1 MEINIDLIQW
11 DMNSVNN
18 EMTNEVTIPYHDMKN
33 FYIGLGLAISSSG
46 FIG

>member
-1 MEINIDLIQW
+1 MASTTEIA
-11 DMNSVNN
+11 NN
-18 EMTNEVTIPYHDMKN
+18 DIFYNTRN

>member
-1 MEINIDLIQW
+1 M
-11 DMNSVNN
+11 SVTT
-18 EMTNEVTIPYHDMKN
+18 EMSNDDTYYDTMS

>member
-1 MEINIDLIQW
+1 MG
-11 DMNSVNN
+11 SVT
-18 EMTNEVTIPYHDMKN
+18 EMTNDDARYNTTN

>member
-1 MEINIDLIQW
+1 M
-11 DMNSVNN
+11 SV
-18 EMTNEVTIPYHDMKN
+18 TTEVTNKDAHYDTTS

>member
-1 MEINIDLIQW
+1 M
-11 DMNSVNN
+11 SV
-18 EMTNEVTIPYHDMKN
+18 TTEVTSDDMDYDTTS

>member
-1 MEINIDLIQW
+1 M
-11 DMNSVNN
+11 SV
-18 EMTNEVTIPYHDMKN
+18 TTEVSNDDTHYDTMN